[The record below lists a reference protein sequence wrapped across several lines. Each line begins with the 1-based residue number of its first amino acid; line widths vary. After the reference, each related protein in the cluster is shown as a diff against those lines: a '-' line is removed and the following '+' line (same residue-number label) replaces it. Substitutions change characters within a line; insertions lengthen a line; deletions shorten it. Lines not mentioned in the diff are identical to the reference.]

1 MRRVHYRNDCQ
12 VIPMSAPQHTTF
24 PIAEGVGIF
33 VGVVAWYLLADGSFE
48 VLRALLI
55 AIPCSLVWFGVRCW
69 KDLWRNDKRR

>member
-1 MRRVHYRNDCQ
+1 M
-12 VIPMSAPQHTTF
+12 IPMSAPQHTTF

-48 VLRALLI
+48 VLRALFI
-55 AIPCSLVWFGVRCW
+55 AVPCSLVWFGLRCW